1 MDILGFYIL
10 ALVCQK
16 AHWPLFFWVTEFY
29 LLKGMC
35 VCVCVCVCNCK
46 YKSKCGREGGWET
59 DLFQLPHPSCFSRR
73 ALDPKPHQENPI
85 RGLTFRSLLTGMKEL
100 SISKHEKPVGD
111 QVLSANIPAQWL
123 TLWKKK
129 RGKEKLP
136 CCFINLVL
144 TAVSS
149 EAFKVLSRY

>member
-1 MDILGFYIL
+1 
-10 ALVCQK
+10 
-16 AHWPLFFWVTEFY
+16 
-29 LLKGMC
+29 MC
-35 VCVCVCVCNCK
+35 VCVCVCLCNCK

-111 QVLSANIPAQWL
+111 QVLSANIPAQ
-123 TLWKKK
+123 
-129 RGKEKLP
+129 
-136 CCFINLVL
+136 
-144 TAVSS
+144 
-149 EAFKVLSRY
+149 